1 MYQKL
6 SYNNEAI
13 IEFFLKRVEESINEC
28 KLDCRSMTT
37 RFWGTHPQAVLAKG
51 GSGSYMSAENINQA
65 ILRLE
70 NKRDK
75 IVDMKIDGT
84 IEEDVYKVKYA
95 EFENKIKE
103 LNKKLESLV
112 MINQEKAEIKRRLVE
127 FKRLLE
133 RKEKVNEFDEN
144 VFKCL
149 IDRVIVGEI
158 DEDGNAN
165 PYVLNF
171 IFKSGEKVKCIDE
184 NGVKKN
190 EINSSF
196 VSCDTCRNGNNDA
209 E

>member
-13 IEFFLKRVEESINEC
+13 IEVFLKRVEESINEC
-28 KLDCRSMTT
+28 KFD
-37 RFWGTHPQAVLAKG
+37 
-51 GSGSYMSAENINQA
+51 MSAENINQA

-84 IEEDVYKVKYA
+84 IDEDVYKVKYA
-95 EFENKIKE
+95 EFENKINE

-112 MINQEKAEIKRRLVE
+112 MINQEKADIKRRIVE

-133 RKEKVNEFDEN
+133 RKEPVTEFDEN
-144 VFKCL
+144 IFKCL

-158 DEDGNAN
+158 DEEGNAN

-171 IFKSGEKVKCIDE
+171 VFKSGEKVKCIDE
-184 NGVKKN
+184 NGVKK
-190 EINSSF
+190 
-196 VSCDTCRNGNNDA
+196 TK
-209 E
+209 

>member
-13 IEFFLKRVEESINEC
+13 IEAFLKRVEESINEC
-28 KLDCRSMTT
+28 KFD
-37 RFWGTHPQAVLAKG
+37 
-51 GSGSYMSAENINQA
+51 MSAENINQA

-103 LNKKLESLV
+103 LNQKLESLV
-112 MINQEKAEIKRRLVE
+112 MINQEKYEIKRRIVE

-133 RKEKVNEFDEN
+133 RKEQVTEFDEN
-144 VFKCL
+144 IFKCL

-158 DEDGNAN
+158 DEEGNAN

-171 IFKSGEKVKCIDE
+171 VFKSGEKVKCINE
-184 NGVKKN
+184 NQVKKN

-196 VSCDTCRNGNNDA
+196 VSCDTCRERSVARKNINLSVMVKNNTIYS

>member
-1 MYQKL
+1 
-6 SYNNEAI
+6 
-13 IEFFLKRVEESINEC
+13 
-28 KLDCRSMTT
+28 
-37 RFWGTHPQAVLAKG
+37 
-51 GSGSYMSAENINQA
+51 MSAENINQA

-103 LNKKLESLV
+103 LNKKLEALA
-112 MINQEKAEIKRRLVE
+112 MINQEKAEIKRRIVE

-133 RKEKVNEFDEN
+133 RKEKITEFDEN
-144 VFKCL
+144 IFKCL

-171 IFKSGEKVKCIDE
+171 VFKSGEKVKCIDE
-184 NGVKKN
+184 NEVKKN

-196 VSCDTCRNGNNDA
+196 VRCDTCGDGSIIVST
-209 E
+209 

>member
-13 IEFFLKRVEESINEC
+13 IEAFLKRVEESINEC
-28 KLDCRSMTT
+28 KFD
-37 RFWGTHPQAVLAKG
+37 
-51 GSGSYMSAENINQA
+51 MSAENINQA

-112 MINQEKAEIKRRLVE
+112 MINQEKAEIQRRIVE

-133 RKEKVNEFDEN
+133 RK
-144 VFKCL
+144 
-149 IDRVIVGEI
+149 
-158 DEDGNAN
+158 DG
-165 PYVLNF
+165 
-171 IFKSGEKVKCIDE
+171 KQG
-184 NGVKKN
+184 
-190 EINSSF
+190 
-196 VSCDTCRNGNNDA
+196 
-209 E
+209 